1 MLCKLVPRNKP
12 TQAPPKRR
20 CLSRCTMVSRRAN
33 PHQGL
38 PSFSCL
44 RLTGSSDFGACLVS
58 ELLIAKRKTLALKV
72 APPELAPGIHEGGF
86 RTFPRFRKASC
97 QARGKWCHA
106 STSKPSPK
114 RNIWSNEPVR
124 RLLKG
129 KTGASFVGTRPL
141 ELGIWDAHLL
151 SFSMQFGRLVPQE
164 MGSKLSCFAK
174 HAGTMQGIS

>member
-44 RLTGSSDFGACLVS
+44 RLPGSSDFGACLVS

-129 KTGASFVGTRPL
+129 KTWNLCNPTLGTRDMGCPPSL
-141 ELGIWDAHLL
+141 LFCAVWTTCAPRNGIQAVMLL
-151 SFSMQFGRLVPQE
+151 
-164 MGSKLSCFAK
+164 C
-174 HAGTMQGIS
+174 